1 MANKDQPIGEWSV
14 GWLRRVL
21 LYTRSNLSPVVVV
34 PPFKEWDGRMCAE
47 EGRNKYVFPS
57 PIRCVVRAACIY
69 VLHTPNRIAGGSGG
83 MDEAMQLGFA
93 FLLSFFSL
101 PSTTTVISSSHFYSS
116 CCCCCFSMVGWRR
129 MRKIYALFVSLTSI
143 ERKKP
148 SPSTYTILPAQQQSQ
163 TVPLVAHDWLRM
175 NFAARRL
182 LLNKNMYIKCNIY
195 YRCCSSSLY

>member
-101 PSTTTVISSSHFYSS
+101 PSTTTVISSSPL
-116 CCCCCFSMVGWRR
+116 
-129 MRKIYALFVSLTSI
+129 LF
-143 ERKKP
+143 
-148 SPSTYTILPAQQQSQ
+148 Q
-163 TVPLVAHDWLRM
+163 
-175 NFAARRL
+175 L
-182 LLNKNMYIKCNIY
+182 LLLLLLHGGLKENEKNI
-195 YRCCSSSLY
+195 RALRFLDLH